1 MSKSLKTVLVTLLT
15 SFGLSQVD
23 TSFVSLWP
31 TLVALITVVL
41 FRSALGGLFLGAI
54 SGVIVMANGHPF
66 DAFTSFFSKILL
78 PALSSEWNLSVLLFT
93 LLLGGFA
100 GLLEKGGGFESILKK
115 WLSQGSNL
123 RSKVQGSAF
132 LIGMICFFDGLA
144 SALLTGRALRPI
156 ADRVGVSRAKLA
168 YLVDSTGS
176 AVACVA
182 VMSTWIAYQ
191 LSMIREGYLAAGIV
205 GTEPFILFLSSI
217 PRNFYCWFTL
227 LLVFLTIRYSINLG
241 PMKKAEQLARKETE
255 TASAQKSNNTKQK
268 EQETKGSLGVS
279 LPLITLVA
287 SLFIGLYWN
296 GVSGDAWPINF
307 AKLKQAYG
315 DAQSNL
321 ILLYSSSIA
330 CIVALLTNH
339 KAIAQKKLSP
349 AQVFGEGVS
358 RFLSP
363 SLVLIAAWCL
373 SGTLRELGASTF
385 LAQAL
390 SGNLPPSLF
399 PVSVF
404 ALGILISFTT
414 GTSWGTMG
422 VLMPLTI
429 PVCVSIA
436 PGSDAMMASAVAA
449 VFSGAVFGDHC
460 SPLSDTTIVS
470 SIACEINPYDHF
482 RTQLPYALLAASVAA
497 LAGFIPMGY
506 GLSPWLCLLLGS
518 SILLITSVV
527 IRKYFPDSSS

>member
-1 MSKSLKTVLVTLLT
+1 MKTKHRIVAILIIA
-15 SFGLSQVD
+15 SFGLSQLS
-23 TSFVSLWP
+23 TPALSLWP
-31 TLVALITVVL
+31 SIVALISVVL
-41 FRSALGGLFLGAI
+41 FRSALGGLMVGAV
-54 SGVIVMANGHPF
+54 SGVILISNGNPGE
-66 DAFTSFFSKILL
+66 AFTSFFSKILL
-78 PALSSEWNLSVLLFT
+78 PALSSEWNISVLIFT

-100 GLLEKGGGFESILKK
+100 SLLEKGGGFDSILQIWLKK
-115 WLSQGSNL
+115 SGNL
-123 RSKVQGSAF
+123 KNKVQWSAF
-132 LIGMICFFDGLA
+132 SIGILCFFDGLA

-156 ADRVGVSRAKLA
+156 SDRTGVSRAKLA
-168 YLVDSTGS
+168 YIVDSTGS

-182 VMSTWIAYQ
+182 IMSTWIAYQ
-191 LSMIREGYLAAGIV
+191 LSMIREGYLVAGV
-205 GTEPFILFLSSI
+205 EGAEPFLLFISSI

-227 LLVFLTIRYSINLG
+227 LLVFLSIRYSINLG
-241 PMKKAEQLARKETE
+241 AMRKAEQKAANA
-255 TASAQKSNNTKQK
+255 TATSDQIKTSSDSTGIKASP
-268 EQETKGSLGVS
+268 KGVT
-279 LPLITLVA
+279 LPLITLIG

-296 GVSGDAWPINF
+296 GVPGDVWPISF
-307 AKLKQAYG
+307 DKLKQAYG

-321 ILLYSSSIA
+321 VLLYSSTLA
-330 CIVALLTNH
+330 CVVALLANQ
-339 KAIAQKKLSP
+339 KAIIGKKLSL

-385 LAQAL
+385 LSQAL
-390 SGNLPPSLF
+390 SGNLPPALF

-404 ALGILISFTT
+404 ILGVFISFTT

-429 PVCVSIA
+429 PVCVTIA
-436 PGSDAMMASAVAA
+436 PGSEAIMASAVAA

-460 SPLSDTTIVS
+460 SPLSDTTIIS
-470 SIACEINPYDHF
+470 SIACEIEPYDHF

-527 IRKYFPDSSS
+527 IRKHSPDSSS